1 MSLQFSLFYLLFHL
15 LFIAF
20 IDFTIM
26 CTHAEGQ
33 TPKHYYLFALGS
45 ALVLAV
51 NTAVSQNNYSYISK
65 IVKICYTG
73 FRSCKTF
80 GDKELMAGSSSRSS

>member
-51 NTAVSQNNYSYISK
+51 NTAVK
-65 IVKICYTG
+65 IIIPTPAKLLKSVTQDSEAVKHLET
-73 FRSCKTF
+73 KN
-80 GDKELMAGSSSRSS
+80 